1 MALVIL
7 PMELPLPARTTD
19 MTEASAL
26 IDPLNK
32 WSLWVPLLLL
42 ICIVVAAI
50 YFVRASLR

>member
-1 MALVIL
+1 VALVIL